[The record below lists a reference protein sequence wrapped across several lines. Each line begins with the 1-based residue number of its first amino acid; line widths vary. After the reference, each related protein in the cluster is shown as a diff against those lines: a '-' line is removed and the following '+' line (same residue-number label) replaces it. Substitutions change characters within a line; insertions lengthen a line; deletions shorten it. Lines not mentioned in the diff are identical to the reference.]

1 MAAAAATAGD
11 MAGPIT
17 PFQSPTFDKDVK
29 IAVNEEYTA
38 ASISPSGRDVVL
50 AGTRGILIIDLDN
63 PYSPPRYIRHRI
75 GFEVADVQW
84 SPFASRA
91 EWIASTNNNKAVI
104 FNLNIKSSL
113 NEAPIQFTLDS
124 HQGNITD
131 INFSAHHPDV
141 LATCALDTYVYTWD
155 LRAPSSVAT
164 ALSSVHRTPSV
175 TFADWEGGATQIKWN
190 RKNEFILASSHDRYV
205 QVWDIRHGARPIS
218 TIHAHF
224 NKVYGIDWH
233 RSEPTK
239 ILTCSLDKTI
249 KQWDQVGLVESINIP
264 YRTIYTEYP
273 LLRARHTPFP
283 NGIIAMPQHGSAS
296 LGLYPQQHGDA
307 ETITPDKPVH
317 IFENNAGPTRLHEFL
332 WRSRGSCEEDLD
344 NREFQLVTW
353 ATDHQ
358 LRLHSVDSQML
369 KQAVGFI
376 KGGPMI
382 EEPSKSRM
390 GAQYITFR
398 DGPAPMP
405 ENNRSNRS
413 QDGSFQAGTLS
424 SLFKNP
430 RHTSATPRSQTQPKR
445 TTMTART
452 VRRDPTQRVVNHVS
466 WMHNVNI
473 ENRKVDQNGR
483 PTDQPDT
490 QRHGIAQEIAAVG
503 TKYPNLEPEKVDLS
517 SRQSVITFKGPWGEY
532 DNASNHD
539 QLHARKPVFLRLRI
553 GFPEGYPNVEEA
565 LDEFGEL
572 DDQEIHPLD
581 INFEKT
587 TAAIAPAM
595 LDHLK
600 TALDRIARAY
610 AYRGRPALDAV
621 FTYALGESS
630 LDHIIAQS
638 KADEPKVNI
647 ESDSRHLPGL
657 MPDHDNSSEED
668 EDSDP
673 GDFSNDLMNSTHSN
687 ANIPLPAQTVAKFSS
702 PGFLVTTRVPNSGP
716 ATMRAP
722 SIFMT
727 DAMRLPRNLRHNPQ
741 KDDIFETFGRIT
753 AGHGSDSPDSSVSW
767 ESSTSPSSSSG
778 SDSEAEARFRNFLP
792 PLQWQ
797 KVSSALHTKASAPSS
812 LVPPQLSKRS
822 VISVLETAVAQFI
835 PSKMVL
841 ANEYLI
847 FGDGPTVCSHN
858 ADVARKH
865 GFDDLADIWQLCT
878 LILNNQVPLDILPQ
892 QHRREQILVLARR
905 ALVRIKRKDSG
916 MDLQFD
922 EADAVTNPKLR
933 GRVKWGHHSVVTS
946 LIPALFE
953 HFEKLADT
961 QMLAMLSCVF
971 SEPAAREGVP
981 SAMAK
986 MSGSHLPM
994 SMEAPAFSLDY
1005 FSSPETAWSLFKPTI
1020 QIPST
1025 PAHSRYAMPVN
1036 EFSWHRLSKN
1046 LDTYGSHGS
1055 SNGPWGS
1062 DTLPSEPV
1070 TPYSTGNTPPNLSRA
1085 PTSRAATATNTPYST
1100 SPEQSQITSRRMG
1113 PAGFS
1118 NALANLGKTLMSSS
1132 PPVKNRTDDL
1142 STSAPTSGVT
1152 WGANTFYSSGSQE
1165 RTLAPPRLKQGKRAS
1180 FGQAEH
1186 INVDYISD
1194 SDSEYDALPADAP
1207 SQYMISSSINANDTD
1222 EQSRIRVTLK
1232 NQDQFDDEACV
1243 SAPLL
1248 DMSKEWLYR
1257 AWREQYAEMLGCW
1270 GLVSK
1275 RAEVLKF
1282 NGLVGYFPAAEEP
1295 PRASSKAGSAHMTLK
1310 EEDEED
1316 EAAFQSEQM
1325 SQTTTLAP
1333 PSLHPS
1339 IQARRSPLASPRQFS
1354 LNPEAMEF
1362 KPRFS
1367 FAPAEEASVPLS
1379 ETTPL
1384 AEQYLRLSIPT
1395 PSTEPSGDF
1404 FTVSTP
1410 LSATKFPPSTPR
1422 LSRPSLSRRQSNLS
1436 GHSHIS
1442 TPRNPSVAASPK
1454 KSKQPSEPIYTCT
1467 ICWIRVT
1474 GRFYLCMSCRHIAHF
1489 ACMDSSLGLDE
1500 GECVVGCGCGCGFE
1514 DENERDKIER
1524 FIEGV
1529 RSWDEQ
1535 GGWLPEVE
1543 FDEDASTRAFE
1554 KSGESKKKEEKKG
1567 SGKEKTG
1574 GKGKRKA
1581 RLTGKSYF

>member
-1 MAAAAATAGD
+1 
-11 MAGPIT
+11 MAGPT
-17 PFQSPTFDKDVK
+17 SPFQSPTFDKDVK

-91 EWIASTNNNKAVI
+91 EWIASTNNNKAII
-104 FNLNIKSSL
+104 FNLNIKPSL

-164 ALSSVHRTPSV
+164 SLSSVHRTPSLS
-175 TFADWEGGATQIKWN
+175 FADWQGGATQIKWN

-249 KQWDQVGLVESINIP
+249 KQWDNVGLVESISNP
-264 YRTIYTEYP
+264 SRTIFTEYP

-296 LGLYPQQHGDA
+296 LGLYPQKPSDS
-307 ETITPDKPVH
+307 ESTIPNKPAHV
-317 IFENNAGPTRLHEFL
+317 FENNAGPARLHEFL
-332 WRSRGSCEEDLD
+332 WRSRGSFDDGFD

-358 LRLHSVDSQML
+358 LRLHSIDSQML
-369 KQAVGFI
+369 KQAVAYI

-382 EEPSKSRM
+382 EQPSTSRM

-398 DGPAPMP
+398 DGPAPSHDH
-405 ENNRSNRS
+405 NRPNRS
-413 QDGSFQAGTLS
+413 QDGFSQTGTLS
-424 SLFKNP
+424 SLFKNH
-430 RHTSATPRSQTQPKR
+430 RQVSASSLLQAQPKR
-445 TTMTART
+445 ATMTART
-452 VRRDPTQRVVNHVS
+452 VRRDPTQRVVNHVT
-466 WMHNVNI
+466 WMHSVNI
-473 ENRKVDQNGR
+473 EDRKLDQDGKATNQ
-483 PTDQPDT
+483 TDT
-490 QRHGIAQEIAAVG
+490 QRHEVAQEIAAVG

-517 SRQSVITFKGPWGEY
+517 SRQSVITFKGPWGDYE
-532 DNASNHD
+532 NALNQD
-539 QLHARKPVFLRLRI
+539 QTQSRKPVFLRLRI
-553 GFPEGYPNVEEA
+553 GFPEGYPNAEDVV
-565 LDEFGEL
+565 DGSGESF
-572 DDQEIHPLD
+572 DREIHPLD
-581 INFEKT
+581 ITFEKT
-587 TAAIAPAM
+587 TAAITPAM

-600 TALDRIARAY
+600 TSLDRIARAY
-610 AYRGRPALDAV
+610 AYQGRPALDAV

-630 LDHIIAQS
+630 LDHIIAQAKDS
-638 KADEPKVNI
+638 ETKVNV
-647 ESDSRHLPGL
+647 EPEPGHLPGL
-657 MPDHDNSSEED
+657 IQDHDNSSEED

-673 GDFSNDLMNSTHSN
+673 GEFTNDLMNSSHSN
-687 ANIPLPAQTVAKFSS
+687 ANIPLPAHTVAKFSS
-702 PGFLVTTRVPNSGP
+702 PGFLVTTRVPSIGST
-716 ATMRAP
+716 TMRAP
-722 SIFMT
+722 SIFT
-727 DAMRLPRNLRHNPQ
+727 ADALRLPRNLRQNAQ

-778 SDSEAEARFRNFLP
+778 SDSETEARFRNFLP
-792 PLQWQ
+792 PLPWQ
-797 KVSSALHTKASAPSS
+797 KVSSGLHTKASVPSS
-812 LVPPQLSKRS
+812 IDPPQLSKRS
-822 VISVLETAVAQFI
+822 VITVLESPVAQFI
-835 PSKMVL
+835 PSKKIL
-841 ANEYLI
+841 AEEYLI
-847 FGDGPTVCSHN
+847 FGDGPSVCSHN

-865 GFDDLADIWQLCT
+865 GYNDLADIWQLCM
-878 LILNNQVPLDILPQ
+878 LVLNNQVPLDILPQ

-916 MDLQFD
+916 LDLQFD
-922 EADAVTNPKLR
+922 EADPVTNPKLK
-933 GRVKWGHHSVVTS
+933 GRIKWGHHSVVTH
-946 LIPALFE
+946 LIPALFDY
-953 HFEKLADT
+953 FERLADT
-961 QMLAMLSCVF
+961 QMLAMLSCIF

-981 SAMAK
+981 NTMAK
-986 MSGSHLPM
+986 MAGSHLPM

-1005 FSSPETAWSLFKPTI
+1005 FSSPDAAWSLFKPTI
-1020 QIPST
+1020 QIPLT
-1025 PAHSRYAMPVN
+1025 PAYSRYATPVN
-1036 EFSWHRLSKN
+1036 ELSWYRLSKN

-1085 PTSRAATATNTPYST
+1085 STTRAATTTNTPYST
-1100 SPEQSQITSRRMG
+1100 SPEQSHTTARRA
-1113 PAGFS
+1113 PPTGFS
-1118 NALANLGKTLMSSS
+1118 NALANLGKTLISSS
-1132 PPVKNRTDDL
+1132 PPVKTRTDDL

-1152 WGANTFYSSGSQE
+1152 WGTNTFYSSGSQE
-1165 RTLAPPRLKQGKRAS
+1165 RNLVPPRSKHTKRAS
-1180 FGQAEH
+1180 FGQAERLN
-1186 INVDYISD
+1186 IDCFSD
-1194 SDSEYDALPADAP
+1194 SDSEYDALVTDAP
-1207 SQYMISSSINANDTD
+1207 SQYMASSNIHSSDADD
-1222 EQSRIRVTLK
+1222 QSHIKVTLK

-1282 NGLVGYFPAAEEP
+1282 NGLIAYFPSSEEP
-1295 PRASSKAGSAHMTLK
+1295 SRITSKAGSVQITLK

-1316 EAAFQSEQM
+1316 DVAPELESK
-1325 SQTTTLAP
+1325 SHTTTLAP
-1333 PSLHPS
+1333 PSRHPS
-1339 IQARRSPLASPRQFS
+1339 IQSRRSPLSSPRHFS

-1362 KPRFS
+1362 KPSFS
-1367 FAPAEEASVPLS
+1367 YAHTEELSVPPPES
-1379 ETTPL
+1379 L
-1384 AEQYLRLSIPT
+1384 ALTEQYLRLSIPT
-1395 PSTEPSGDF
+1395 PTVEPSTDF
-1404 FTVSTP
+1404 FTVNTP

-1422 LSRPSLSRRQSNLS
+1422 LSRPSLSRGQSNIS
-1436 GHSHIS
+1436 GHSHSS
-1442 TPRNPSVAASPK
+1442 TPRNPSVTTSPQK
-1454 KSKQPSEPIYTCT
+1454 PKPQSEPIYTCT

-1489 ACMDSSLGLDE
+1489 KCMDSSLGVDE

-1514 DENERDKIER
+1514 GEDERDKIER

-1543 FDEDASTRAFE
+1543 FDEEASTKAFE
-1554 KSGESKKKEEKKG
+1554 RVGESKKKEEKKSG
-1567 SGKEKTG
+1567 GGKEKTG